1 MAFRHLVAMK
11 CLGDERECIIAFS
24 LLSCLSWC
32 VLKYYMSWGHVLPL
46 CVCVRACAWV
56 CVCVCVTSCF
66 KGTRYVQQQGGSG
79 PSSSR
84 CLTKTLLIG
93 CEMTLGRQSHVPAVT
108 V

>member
-46 CVCVRACAWV
+46 CVCVCVRV
-56 CVCVCVTSCF
+56 RGCVCVCHLLFQRNSICTAAGGQWSF
-66 KGTRYVQQQGGSG
+66 QQSL
-79 PSSSR
+79 PDKDTADR
-84 CLTKTLLIG
+84 
-93 CEMTLGRQSHVPAVT
+93 M
-108 V
+108 